1 VNYQAS
7 SGTAHLRSLVVWSD
21 SGWGVTPPGQLEQKI
36 VIAPTATRWLA
47 FTPDRQAQFNLPGLF
62 LFATRTETAVNVANG
77 KTMIVL
83 IKGLFSKDQQIV
95 DNGDGTQPSPISFT
109 ARRVRTRRI
118 TGLCR

>member
-1 VNYQAS
+1 
-7 SGTAHLRSLVVWSD
+7 
-21 SGWGVTPPGQLEQKI
+21 

-47 FTPDRQAQFNLPGLF
+47 FTADRQAQFNLPGLF

-95 DNGDGTQPSPISFT
+95 DTAMGCRPSPISFT